1 MATNGTARQPRSKRR
16 KDTLR
21 YYNQSDWMR
30 PTGLVAII
38 AAVVLFYF
46 GWTYVSYILAS
57 LLMPGGL
64 FLFFYASV
72 RHTSDADV
80 EKERET
86 LLRDFDSS
94 VTGAEDYD
102 HAVLRQPASLLTDG
116 WIADGDARYF
126 RRTKS
131 GNVISDRFVRSHL
144 FFTRDALLVC
154 AREVSITEMDA
165 DTGAGYTD
173 RTMRIPFADIRSAG
187 LDEERVRVTLTKG
200 GKPATMSTCTLVLTG
215 AAGDLL
221 RLPARN
227 YMDASAFCDSVNRRV
242 KEGK

>member
-30 PTGLVAII
+30 PTGLGAII

-86 LLRDFDSS
+86 PRQDLPEGIYPPVKSVVIKVYDWQFRPVAKLLP
-94 VTGAEDYD
+94 D
-102 HAVLRQPASLLTDG
+102 HPSASD
-116 WIADGDARYF
+116 
-126 RRTKS
+126 
-131 GNVISDRFVRSHL
+131 VR
-144 FFTRDALLVC
+144 
-154 AREVSITEMDA
+154 I
-165 DTGAGYTD
+165 
-173 RTMRIPFADIRSAG
+173 
-187 LDEERVRVTLTKG
+187 
-200 GKPATMSTCTLVLTG
+200 
-215 AAGDLL
+215 DLL
-221 RLPARN
+221 RRKIYAYDPQVDFEQVYVYDYTL
-227 YMDASAFCDSVNRRV
+227 
-242 KEGK
+242 

>member
-1 MATNGTARQPRSKRR
+1 MATNGTAKQPRSKRR

-30 PTGLVAII
+30 PTGLGAII

-131 GNVISDRFVRSHL
+131 GNVISDRFSARICSSPATRCWSVHVRFPL
-144 FFTRDALLVC
+144 RKWMPIPAPDTPTALCGFLL
-154 AREVSITEMDA
+154 
-165 DTGAGYTD
+165 
-173 RTMRIPFADIRSAG
+173 RIYAVPDWTRSA
-187 LDEERVRVTLTKG
+187 
-200 GKPATMSTCTLVLTG
+200 
-215 AAGDLL
+215 
-221 RLPARN
+221 
-227 YMDASAFCDSVNRRV
+227 SA
-242 KEGK
+242 

>member
-1 MATNGTARQPRSKRR
+1 MATNGTAKQPRSKRR

-30 PTGLVAII
+30 PTGLGAII

-46 GWTYVSYILAS
+46 GWTYVSYILDS

-94 VTGAEDYD
+94 VTGAEDYRRLD
-102 HAVLRQPASLLTDG
+102 CRWRRAVFPPHTRRKRYLRPFCPLASVLHP
-116 WIADGDARYF
+116 
-126 RRTKS
+126 RR
-131 GNVISDRFVRSHL
+131 V
-144 FFTRDALLVC
+144 
-154 AREVSITEMDA
+154 
-165 DTGAGYTD
+165 
-173 RTMRIPFADIRSAG
+173 AG
-187 LDEERVRVTLTKG
+187 L
-200 GKPATMSTCTLVLTG
+200 CT
-215 AAGDLL
+215 
-221 RLPARN
+221 
-227 YMDASAFCDSVNRRV
+227 
-242 KEGK
+242 

>member
-1 MATNGTARQPRSKRR
+1 MATNGTAKQPRSKRR

-21 YYNQSDWMR
+21 YYNQSTGCAQR
-30 PTGLVAII
+30 PIGAII
-38 AAVVLFYF
+38 AAGVLFYF

-126 RRTKS
+126 RRTKG

-173 RTMRIPFADIRSAG
+173 RTMRIPF
-187 LDEERVRVTLTKG
+187 
-200 GKPATMSTCTLVLTG
+200 
-215 AAGDLL
+215 L
-221 RLPARN
+221 RIYAVP
-227 YMDASAFCDSVNRRV
+227 D
-242 KEGK
+242 

>member
-1 MATNGTARQPRSKRR
+1 MATNGTAKQPRSKRR

-30 PTGLVAII
+30 PTGLGAII

-131 GNVISDRFVRSHL
+131 GNVISDRFLFARICSSPATRCWSVHVRFPL
-144 FFTRDALLVC
+144 RKWMPIPAPDTPTALCGFLL
-154 AREVSITEMDA
+154 
-165 DTGAGYTD
+165 
-173 RTMRIPFADIRSAG
+173 RIYAVPDWTRSA
-187 LDEERVRVTLTKG
+187 
-200 GKPATMSTCTLVLTG
+200 
-215 AAGDLL
+215 
-221 RLPARN
+221 
-227 YMDASAFCDSVNRRV
+227 SA
-242 KEGK
+242 

>member
-30 PTGLVAII
+30 PTGLGAII

-94 VTGAEDYD
+94 VSIVAPLP
-102 HAVLRQPASLLTDG
+102 V
-116 WIADGDARYF
+116 
-126 RRTKS
+126 RR
-131 GNVISDRFVRSHL
+131 I
-144 FFTRDALLVC
+144 
-154 AREVSITEMDA
+154 M
-165 DTGAGYTD
+165 
-173 RTMRIPFADIRSAG
+173 TMRFCVSLPACLPTAGLPMATRGISAAQKAETLSPTVLSARICSSPATRCWSVHVRFPLRKWMPIPAPDTPTALCGFLLRIYAVPDWTRSA
-187 LDEERVRVTLTKG
+187 
-200 GKPATMSTCTLVLTG
+200 
-215 AAGDLL
+215 
-221 RLPARN
+221 
-227 YMDASAFCDSVNRRV
+227 SA
-242 KEGK
+242 

>member
-1 MATNGTARQPRSKRR
+1 MATNGTAKQPRSKRR

-30 PTGLVAII
+30 PTGLGAII

-86 LLRDFDSS
+86 SC
-94 VTGAEDYD
+94 AI
-102 HAVLRQPASLLTDG
+102 LT
-116 WIADGDARYF
+116 APLPV
-126 RRTKS
+126 RR
-131 GNVISDRFVRSHL
+131 I
-144 FFTRDALLVC
+144 
-154 AREVSITEMDA
+154 M
-165 DTGAGYTD
+165 
-173 RTMRIPFADIRSAG
+173 TMRFCVSLPACLPTAGLPMATRGISAAQKAETLSPTVLFARICSSPATRCWSVHVRFPLRKWMPIPAPDTPTALCGFPLRIYAVPDWTRSA
-187 LDEERVRVTLTKG
+187 
-200 GKPATMSTCTLVLTG
+200 
-215 AAGDLL
+215 
-221 RLPARN
+221 
-227 YMDASAFCDSVNRRV
+227 SA
-242 KEGK
+242 

>member
-1 MATNGTARQPRSKRR
+1 MATNGTAKQPRSKRR

-30 PTGLVAII
+30 PTGLGAII

-131 GNVISDRFVRSHL
+131 GNVARICSSPATRCWSVHVRFPLRKWMPIPAPD
-144 FFTRDALLVC
+144 TPTALCGFLL
-154 AREVSITEMDA
+154 
-165 DTGAGYTD
+165 
-173 RTMRIPFADIRSAG
+173 RIYAVPDWTRSA
-187 LDEERVRVTLTKG
+187 
-200 GKPATMSTCTLVLTG
+200 
-215 AAGDLL
+215 
-221 RLPARN
+221 
-227 YMDASAFCDSVNRRV
+227 SA
-242 KEGK
+242 

>member
-1 MATNGTARQPRSKRR
+1 MPTNGTAKQPRSKRR

-30 PTGLVAII
+30 PTGLGAII

-80 EKERET
+80 E
-86 LLRDFDSS
+86 
-94 VTGAEDYD
+94 EDYD

-227 YMDASAFCDSVNRRV
+227 DMDASAFCDAANRRV

>member
-1 MATNGTARQPRSKRR
+1 M
-16 KDTLR
+16 
-21 YYNQSDWMR
+21 
-30 PTGLVAII
+30 
-38 AAVVLFYF
+38 
-46 GWTYVSYILAS
+46 
-57 LLMPGGL
+57 
-64 FLFFYASV
+64 
-72 RHTSDADV
+72 

-227 YMDASAFCDSVNRRV
+227 DMDASAFCDAVNRRV

>member
-1 MATNGTARQPRSKRR
+1 MATNGTAKQPRSKRR

-30 PTGLVAII
+30 PTGLGAII

-102 HAVLRQPASLLTDG
+102 HAVRFCVSLPACLPTAGLPMATRGISAAQKAETLSPTVLFARICSSPATRCWSVHVRFPLRKWMPIPAPDTPTALCGFLL
-116 WIADGDARYF
+116 
-126 RRTKS
+126 
-131 GNVISDRFVRSHL
+131 
-144 FFTRDALLVC
+144 
-154 AREVSITEMDA
+154 
-165 DTGAGYTD
+165 
-173 RTMRIPFADIRSAG
+173 RIYAVPDWTRSA
-187 LDEERVRVTLTKG
+187 
-200 GKPATMSTCTLVLTG
+200 
-215 AAGDLL
+215 
-221 RLPARN
+221 
-227 YMDASAFCDSVNRRV
+227 SA
-242 KEGK
+242 

>member
-1 MATNGTARQPRSKRR
+1 MATNGTAKQPRSKRR

-30 PTGLVAII
+30 PTGLGAII

-102 HAVLRQPASLLTDG
+102 HAVLRQPASCLPTAGLPMATRGISAAQKAETLSPTVLSARICSSPATRCWSVHVRFPLRKWMPIPAPDTPTALCGFLL
-116 WIADGDARYF
+116 
-126 RRTKS
+126 
-131 GNVISDRFVRSHL
+131 
-144 FFTRDALLVC
+144 
-154 AREVSITEMDA
+154 
-165 DTGAGYTD
+165 
-173 RTMRIPFADIRSAG
+173 RIYAVPDWTRSA
-187 LDEERVRVTLTKG
+187 
-200 GKPATMSTCTLVLTG
+200 
-215 AAGDLL
+215 
-221 RLPARN
+221 
-227 YMDASAFCDSVNRRV
+227 SA
-242 KEGK
+242 

>member
-1 MATNGTARQPRSKRR
+1 MPTNGTAKQPRSKRR

-30 PTGLVAII
+30 PTGLGAII

-131 GNVISDRFVRSHL
+131 GNVISDLLSARICSSPATRCWSVHVRFPLRKWMPIPAPD
-144 FFTRDALLVC
+144 TPTALCGFLL
-154 AREVSITEMDA
+154 
-165 DTGAGYTD
+165 
-173 RTMRIPFADIRSAG
+173 RIYAVPDWTRSA
-187 LDEERVRVTLTKG
+187 
-200 GKPATMSTCTLVLTG
+200 
-215 AAGDLL
+215 
-221 RLPARN
+221 
-227 YMDASAFCDSVNRRV
+227 SA
-242 KEGK
+242 